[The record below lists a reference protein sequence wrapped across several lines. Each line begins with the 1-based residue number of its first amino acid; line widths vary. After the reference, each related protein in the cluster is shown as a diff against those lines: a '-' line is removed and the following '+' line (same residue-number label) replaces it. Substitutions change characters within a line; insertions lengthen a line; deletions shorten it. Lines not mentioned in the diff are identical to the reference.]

1 MQNAPQS
8 SKTLFQEKWETEMPE
23 IKEVGQKITLCW
35 GWIATV
41 TKIDGD
47 SATLESGNC
56 LTLAKRKNG
65 KWTHSNCLIDKR
77 ALVKVKIV

>member
-1 MQNAPQS
+1 M
-8 SKTLFQEKWETEMPE
+8 KILYQESWETKIPE
-23 IKEVGQKITLCW
+23 ITEVGQKITLYW

-65 KWTHSNCLIDKR
+65 KWEHNNCLIDKR